1 MFEGKHIKIGKD
13 LPNAVKRDIMAIT
26 ADFRDIFAFSMEEMP
41 GIPTNVMCHKL
52 DIKPGYKPM
61 KQKLRHQGK
70 ERIEAAKTEVENLLK
85 AGFIRECKYSD
96 WLSNVVLVKKSNGKW
111 RMCVD
116 FTDLNKACPKDDYPL
131 PKIDRLVDS
140 TAGHALLRFMDANV
154 GYHQIPLATE
164 DQPNTAFITNVG
176 VYCYKVMPFGLKNAR
191 ATYQRMVNK
200 VFQSQIG
207 RNLEVYVDDMITKS
221 KQAFEHAADLRK
233 TLTNSE
239 ETKCDLIQTS
249 VCLGSL
255 EGSVSAFLW
264 TKEES
269 KQIPTRSGQSKI

>member
-1 MFEGKHIKIGKD
+1 MTTLTEY
-13 LPNAVKRDIMAIT
+13 
-26 ADFRDIFAFSMEEMP
+26 RDIFAFSTEEMS
-41 GIPTNVMCHKL
+41 GIPARVMCHKL
-52 DIKPGYKPM
+52 DIKPCYKPV

-70 ERIEAAKTEVENLLK
+70 ERIETAKEEVAKLLK

-140 TAGHALLRFMDANV
+140 TAGHALLSFMDANA
-154 GYHQIPLATE
+154 GHHQIPLATE
-164 DQPNTAFITNVG
+164 EQPHTTFITNAG
-176 VYCYKVMPFGLKNAR
+176 VYSYKVMLFGLKNAG

-207 RNLEVYVDDMITKS
+207 
-221 KQAFEHAADLRK
+221 
-233 TLTNSE
+233 
-239 ETKCDLIQTS
+239 
-249 VCLGSL
+249 
-255 EGSVSAFLW
+255 
-264 TKEES
+264 
-269 KQIPTRSGQSKI
+269 